1 MISAPIL
8 RYPDFKEPFYIH
20 TDASNSGLGAV
31 LAQIDINKKE
41 YVVAYASRSLTKAER
56 NYSTTELECLAV
68 VWAVEHFH
76 QYLGA
81 KLFYLVTDHA
91 ALK

>member
-1 MISAPIL
+1 
-8 RYPDFKEPFYIH
+8 
-20 TDASNSGLGAV
+20 ASNSGLGAV

-41 YVVAYASRSLTKAER
+41 YVVAYTSRSLTKVKR
-56 NYSTTELECLAV
+56 NYSTTELECLAI

-81 KLFYLVTDHA
+81 G
-91 ALK
+91 